1 MNCEINFIVENHLWM
16 ATSNPNT
23 FYAASDDR
31 LWLLTRD
38 QLIDVYSDQTKPIHS
53 LIHVSTIFTDLLYR
67 FTTYAEADVS
77 SSSRNPLYNCPRI
90 IFGKRPLSK
99 IHELNTFIKDRDY
112 DIVKPIATING
123 HCIYRESLGHPYKLV
138 LSLNSDKSIC
148 NHKLTILDTLIQE
161 LEKVMVKFCRYET
174 DDYCVKCSLIEE
186 LWRRE
191 SKNTKQVALDYAVT
205 KYLFS

>member
-1 MNCEINFIVENHLWM
+1 MTYEINFIVENHLWM

-77 SSSRNPLYNCPRI
+77 SSYRNPLYNCPRI

-123 HCIYRESLGHPYKLV
+123 HCIYPLRKRLRIRSVISVNYHCISV
-138 LSLNSDKSIC
+138 LCQFNL
-148 NHKLTILDTLIQE
+148 LLR
-161 LEKVMVKFCRYET
+161 F
-174 DDYCVKCSLIEE
+174 KCY
-186 LWRRE
+186 
-191 SKNTKQVALDYAVT
+191 NTV
-205 KYLFS
+205 